1 MRRGK
6 GRGVR
11 MPSRIETDV
20 TLRDWLRMYHPEVL
34 REWDEAWVVW
44 LSLEG
49 YVREYHRGLLQD
61 FEAWQQGVA

>member
-11 MPSRIETDV
+11 RPGRVETDV
-20 TLRDWLRMYHPEVL
+20 TLRDWLCVYHPEVL

-44 LSLEG
+44 VSLEG
-49 YVREYHRGLLQD
+49 YVRKHHFGLLQD
-61 FEAWQQGVA
+61 YESWQQGVA